1 MTLVPPIRWLVTD
14 IALKAGSPIMATDF
28 FQLPEAAG
36 ANGLVEHPRDWH
48 CKVHGA
54 HHGGGDAS
62 AAPVL
67 QYEFQD
73 YPKQSLKTWFSSWA
87 FVSYCNK

>member
-36 ANGLVEHPRDWH
+36 ANGLVEHPRDW
-48 CKVHGA
+48 
-54 HHGGGDAS
+54 
-62 AAPVL
+62 
-67 QYEFQD
+67 
-73 YPKQSLKTWFSSWA
+73 FSSWA